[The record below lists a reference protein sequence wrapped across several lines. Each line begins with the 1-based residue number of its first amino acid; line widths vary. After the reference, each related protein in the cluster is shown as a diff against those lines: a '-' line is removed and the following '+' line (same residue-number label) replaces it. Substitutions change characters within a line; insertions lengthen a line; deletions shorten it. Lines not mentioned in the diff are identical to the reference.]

1 MLVALIPA
9 RPLSLPLHVALILT
23 ALSLPIMVTRYLLAT
38 FDDSHPK
45 LAEFPSRSSFDTL
58 ASAIEFVGT
67 GATSGALLFC
77 FLHVNWIAGV
87 TFLVAGGLGFLG
99 KTGTLPDFY
108 PEARQGSVTPSPP
121 PAPSRKL
128 SPAELTPPPALVSH
142 RMAPAAEHPKPRS
155 SGAPPLRRCTR
166 LPLIVARAPVTP
178 WGAVRRV
185 GAV

>member
-1 MLVALIPA
+1 MFDPSAIPPETGETGSIPPPPVGKPSGGFRFASSKLVCGALIAVDVVMLVALIPV

-87 TFLVAGGLGFLG
+87 TFLVAGGLGFLVISLYG
-99 KTGTLPDFY
+99 DAAVKAWREREIDRT
-108 PEARQGSVTPSPP
+108 RVT
-121 PAPSRKL
+121 K
-128 SPAELTPPPALVSH
+128 
-142 RMAPAAEHPKPRS
+142 
-155 SGAPPLRRCTR
+155 
-166 LPLIVARAPVTP
+166 
-178 WGAVRRV
+178 
-185 GAV
+185 